1 MSDSDHSSI
10 GDRFPVADLPFVDSM
25 REVSEEDRVR
35 MGLYASGGYANSYR
49 VARMKGVGAS
59 RSENTWDAK
68 AHEHTCCKSRVH
80 WRHKV
85 SCPKVQ

>member
-1 MSDSDHSSI
+1 
-10 GDRFPVADLPFVDSM
+10 
-25 REVSEEDRVR
+25 
-35 MGLYASGGYANSYR
+35 MGLYTSGGYANSYR

>member
-1 MSDSDHSSI
+1 VSESDQPPS
-10 GDRFPVADLPFVDSM
+10 GERFPVADLPFVDSM

-35 MGLYASGGYANSYR
+35 MGLYTSGGYSNSYR
-49 VARMKGVGAS
+49 VARMRGVGAS
-59 RSENTWDAK
+59 RSESTWDSK